1 MKLQKQNPAGCAGEG
16 KQSKDNIGEEKGSV
30 YPPIAFWDEITR
42 MRCEGKGE
50 GGRVWV
56 VG

>member
-1 MKLQKQNPAGCAGEG
+1 MLQKQNPAGCAGEG